1 MRTVRLAGAIAL
13 VATTSACTDP
23 GAAPSTIQATEPTHE
38 ASVAQASPEP
48 SASTDPLA
56 VCADVPVEGEPFS
69 IAIETVSFAFDT
81 EVIEGPRACQP
92 FSITFTNNDVNDP
105 QDGGT
110 GDHDIDIRAD
120 NVLGP
125 LLFDGQAIGGPG
137 GTITYEIPGLPAGE
151 HYFYCSFH
159 TGVMNG
165 TLVVSER

>member
-1 MRTVRLAGAIAL
+1 MRMVRLPCAIAL
-13 VATTSACTDP
+13 VAIATACSDP
-23 GAAPSTIQATEPTHE
+23 GASSTVQALEPTQE
-38 ASVAQASPEP
+38 ASDAQASPGA

-56 VCADVPVEGEPFS
+56 VCADLPVEGEPFA

-92 FSITFTNNDVNDP
+92 FTITFTNNDVNDP

-125 LLFDGQAIGGPG
+125 LLFDGEAVGGPG

-159 TGVMNG
+159 TGAMNG
-165 TLVVSER
+165 TLIVSES